1 MGLLRGLEDFRFGM
15 TFIPNHGSK
24 RPRMQEMLLGLSL
37 NYELPTTEALS
48 VGSWAVKSLPTS
60 RVELPAP
67 D

>member
-37 NYELPTTEALS
+37 NYELPTAEALS
-48 VGSWAVKSLPTS
+48 VGS
-60 RVELPAP
+60 
-67 D
+67 